1 MTAVDGS
8 LLILVIDDEPAM
20 VGAVAALV
28 GSVGHRVSAAYD
40 GHEAL
45 RKLETDRPD
54 LVILDLAMP
63 GMDGVAVCA
72 AIRAHGPTPIIVL
85 SGESDERAKVEV
97 LDTGADDYVTKPFGK
112 DELLARIRAVMRR
125 RVASQRPEAAS
136 ARTVRIDARRHEA
149 WAAGTLLDLTPI
161 EFALLG
167 ALVEADGDLVSH
179 AELLRVGWPREPDPD
194 PLWVKPHMARLRAKL
209 RDAGAPLPIPV
220 RAVGYRL
227 IDRYA
232 ADNSAVSADP

>member
-1 MTAVDGS
+1 MSGPDGS

-45 RKLETDRPD
+45 RRLEADRPD

-63 GMDGVAVCA
+63 GMDGVAVCS
-72 AIRAHGPTPIIVL
+72 AIRAQGDTPIIVL

-97 LDTGADDYVTKPFGK
+97 LDIGADDYVTKPFGK

-125 RVASQRPEAAS
+125 RAAPRRLGREEGR
-136 ARTVRIDARRHEA
+136 AIRIDPRRHEA
-149 WAAGTLLDLTPI
+149 WANETLLELTPI

-167 ALVEADGDLVSH
+167 SLVEADGDLVSH
-179 AELLRVGWPREPDPD
+179 AELLRVGWRREPDPD

-220 RAVGYRL
+220 RSVGYRL
-227 IDRYA
+227 IDRQPDERPRA
-232 ADNSAVSADP
+232 AG

>member
-1 MTAVDGS
+1 MSGPDGS

-28 GSVGHRVSAAYD
+28 GSVGHRVSAAYN

-45 RKLETDRPD
+45 RRLEADRPD

-63 GMDGVAVCA
+63 GMDGVAVCS
-72 AIRAHGPTPIIVL
+72 AIRAQGDTPIIVL

-97 LDTGADDYVTKPFGK
+97 LDIGADDYVTKPFGK

-125 RVASQRPEAAS
+125 RAAPRRLGREEGR
-136 ARTVRIDARRHEA
+136 AIRIDPRRHEA
-149 WAAGTLLDLTPI
+149 WANETLLELTPI

-167 ALVEADGDLVSH
+167 SLVEADGDLVSH
-179 AELLRVGWPREPDPD
+179 AELLRVGWRREPDPD

-220 RAVGYRL
+220 RSVGYRL
-227 IDRYA
+227 IDRQPDERPRA
-232 ADNSAVSADP
+232 AG

>member
-1 MTAVDGS
+1 VTAVDGS

-125 RVASQRPEAAS
+125 RAASQRPEAAS

-179 AELLRVGWPREPDPD
+179 AELLRVGWPRERDPD

-227 IDRYA
+227 IDR
-232 ADNSAVSADP
+232 